1 MDEIYVNKSINLEN
15 EDNIL
20 ESLKNSTIQPNKKY
34 SITQIKKENILDSL
48 EHNIIQ
54 TNNKYDSHYKNDAID
69 RNYTIDTIGT
79 NDSYDTSNEYKK
91 NNAIDIY
98 DINNTTP
105 RNDIYDIP
113 NEYKKNNEYETNK
126 KILDNTWKS
135 CCLTVDKSAIKY
147 FVQVFIL
154 FFLILLSSIMLVID
168 QNCNNQRN
176 WSALLTLCLGV
187 FIKAPSI
194 GNK

>member
-1 MDEIYVNKSINLEN
+1 MDEIYVNKSINIEN

-20 ESLKNSTIQPNKKY
+20 ESLKNSTIQPNENY
-34 SITQIKKENILDSL
+34 SIAQIKKENVLDSL

-54 TNNKYDSHYKNDAID
+54 KNKHYYIQTNN
-69 RNYTIDTIGT
+69 NYET
-79 NDSYDTSNEYKK
+79 NDNE
-91 NNAIDIY
+91 
-98 DINNTTP
+98 T
-105 RNDIYDIP
+105 ND
-113 NEYKKNNEYETNK
+113 NETNEYETNEYETNQEV
-126 KILDNTWKS
+126 LDNTWKS

-147 FVQVFIL
+147 FVQVSIL
-154 FFLILLSSIMLVID
+154 FFLIILSSTMLVID